1 MVSAAAT
8 EAAKLTDREKRSI
21 HDEDAA
27 EMFRIQPRLYSAG
40 LAPKGPAAFWEHPA
54 TVRLFR
60 KSQAEQQSA
69 VELAKSSQAYSHL
82 FLSLHLPAIALGF
95 GMGVTIPVLP
105 VFAKSF
111 DVSAGFASLVFF
123 SSMAGGLV
131 ASLPIGYLLDRFGRR
146 KILLAGP
153 IITGAS
159 ALLMATSGSFAEL
172 LLWRFLGGW
181 GQQMWTISRLTVV
194 ADSGSA
200 GSRGRVITSMFGIQ
214 QVGTLA
220 GPLVGGLSAATFGL
234 QSAFVIQGVVS
245 IAAVIPS
252 FFVYRESAPRPDA
265 RTSRSASAPTDD
277 FSWRSLLSRPILIL
291 FTAQFFGMAAR
302 GGAIGGGTVFV
313 YATYAYGTNPAVLGV
328 LSSIMAAVGIPLT
341 LTAGYLMDRFGRKST
356 LVPGSGMLGVVLIFL
371 AVTSFSSLPFT
382 GFVIG
387 FILLQAFN
395 SLLNGSWQVIGADL
409 APAGAR
415 GRFFAAGRMV
425 SQGGFSAN
433 PLVFSLMTSLSGFAL
448 AFAVLGASSIVSS
461 LMVGGLIKET
471 HPRR

>member
-1 MVSAAAT
+1 M
-8 EAAKLTDREKRSI
+8 
-21 HDEDAA
+21 
-27 EMFRIQPRLYSAG
+27 
-40 LAPKGPAAFWEHPA
+40 
-54 TVRLFR
+54 RLFR
-60 KSQAEQQSA
+60 KNQTEPQSA
-69 VELAKSSQAYSHL
+69 NAPPANSQNASHL
-82 FLSLHLPAIALGF
+82 FLSLHVPAIALGF

-111 DVSAGFASLVFF
+111 EVSAALASLVFF
-123 SSMAGGLV
+123 SNMAGGLI
-131 ASLPIGYLLDRFGRR
+131 ASLPTGYLLDRFGRR

-153 IITGAS
+153 IITGIA
-159 ALLMATSGSFAEL
+159 AILMATSGSFAEL
-172 LLWRFLGGW
+172 LFWRFVGGW

-194 ADSGSA
+194 TDQGST

-220 GPLVGGLSAATFGL
+220 GPLVGGLSAAAFGL
-234 QSAFVIQGVVS
+234 QSVFIIQGVVS

-252 FFVYRESAPRPDA
+252 FFVYKESAPRA
-265 RTSRSASAPTDD
+265 GTGSSKSATGPTED

-313 YATYAYGTNPAVLGV
+313 FAAYAYDADPAILGV
-328 LSSIMAAVGIPLT
+328 LSSVMAAVGIPLT
-341 LTAGYLMDRFGRKST
+341 LAAGYLMDRFGRKST
-356 LVPGSGMLGVVLIFL
+356 LVPGSGMLGLVLIFF

-382 GFVIG
+382 GFVVG

-409 APAGAR
+409 APDGAR
-415 GRFFAAGRMV
+415 GRFFAAGRLV

-433 PLVFSLMTSLSGFAL
+433 PLIFLLMTGLSGFTL

-471 HPRR
+471 HRRG

>member
-1 MVSAAAT
+1 
-8 EAAKLTDREKRSI
+8 
-21 HDEDAA
+21 
-27 EMFRIQPRLYSAG
+27 
-40 LAPKGPAAFWEHPA
+40 
-54 TVRLFR
+54 VRLFR
-60 KSQAEQQSA
+60 KNPTRA
-69 VELAKSSQAYSHL
+69 VSTEDPENTSSNRAQL

-111 DVSAGFASLVFF
+111 DVSVGLASLVFF
-123 SSMAGGLV
+123 SNMAGGLI

-153 IITGAS
+153 IITGVS

-172 LLWRFLGGW
+172 LFWRFVGGW

-194 ADSGSA
+194 ADSGSS

-220 GPLVGGLSAATFGL
+220 GPLVGGISAATLGL
-234 QSAFVIQGVVS
+234 QSAFIIQGTVS
-245 IAAVIPS
+245 IVAVIPS
-252 FFVYRESAPRPDA
+252 FFVYRESAPQ
-265 RTSRSASAPTDD
+265 RTGSSNAKPTGAVTDD
-277 FSWRSLLSRPILIL
+277 FSWRSLLSGPIIIL
-291 FTAQFFGMAAR
+291 FTAQLFGMTAR
-302 GGAIGGGTVFV
+302 GGAIGGGTIFV
-313 YATYAYGTNPAVLGV
+313 YAAYAYAADPVVLGV

-341 LTAGYLMDRFGRKST
+341 LSAGYLMDRFGRKST
-356 LVPGSGMLGVVLIFL
+356 LVPGSGLLGLVLIFL
-371 AVTSFSSLPFT
+371 AITSFSSLPFT

-415 GRFFAAGRMV
+415 GRFFATGRMV

-433 PLVFSLMTSLSGFAL
+433 PLVFSLMTSLSGFTL
-448 AFAVLGASSIVSS
+448 AFAVLGSASIVSS
-461 LMVGGLIKET
+461 MMVAGLIKET
-471 HPRR
+471 HRR

>member
-1 MVSAAAT
+1 MPSQY
-8 EAAKLTDREKRSI
+8 K
-21 HDEDAA
+21 
-27 EMFRIQPRLYSAG
+27 
-40 LAPKGPAAFWEHPA
+40 EHA
-54 TVRLFR
+54 VTVRLFR
-60 KSQAEQQSA
+60 KNQAEQQSA
-69 VELAKSSQAYSHL
+69 DDPSANSPNAAHL
-82 FLSLHLPAIALGF
+82 FLSLHVPAIALGF

-111 DVSAGFASLVFF
+111 EVSAALASLVFF
-123 SSMAGGLV
+123 SNMAGGLI

-153 IITGAS
+153 IITGVS

-172 LLWRFLGGW
+172 LFWRFVGGW

-194 ADSGSA
+194 TDQGST

-220 GPLVGGLSAATFGL
+220 GPLVGGLSAAVFGL
-234 QSAFVIQGVVS
+234 QSAFIIQGVVS

-252 FFVYRESAPRPDA
+252 FFVYKESAPRPG
-265 RTSRSASAPTDD
+265 TGSSRSVTGPTDD

-313 YATYAYGTNPAVLGV
+313 FAAYAYDADPAILGV

-341 LTAGYLMDRFGRKST
+341 LAAGYLMDRFGRKST
-356 LVPGSGMLGVVLIFL
+356 LVPGSGMLGLVLVFL
-371 AVTSFSSLPFT
+371 AITSFSSLPFT
-382 GFVIG
+382 GFVVG

-409 APAGAR
+409 APEGAR
-415 GRFFAAGRMV
+415 GRFFAAGRLV

-433 PLVFSLMTSLSGFAL
+433 PLIFLLMTGLSGFTL
-448 AFAVLGASSIVSS
+448 AFAVLGLSSIVSS

-471 HPRR
+471 HRRD